1 MRVDQKTETKTMQG
15 ACQLSFQTAL
25 CANWAALSCVVA
37 AEAGHVIFLKP
48 QRLSSRISEFYRFA
62 IQPLRSFMPTMEPGG
77 ATLAADLVTKRMVTS
92 LPRPSPLQL
101 ERPQKLWNSWIGCNS
116 YKTFAHCYSVIMPT
130 SSFMCQKKPIGGRDL
145 EKPRC
150 FKLTK
155 SEEDIDILKQQY
167 QNLCFS
173 ELVRLFL
180 TKNMRIAML
189 FSEPF
194 HVLWWKS
201 TE

>member
-1 MRVDQKTETKTMQG
+1 M
-15 ACQLSFQTAL
+15 
-25 CANWAALSCVVA
+25 VV
-37 AEAGHVIFLKP
+37 FLKP

-62 IQPLRSFMPTMEPGG
+62 IQPLRSFMPTMEPRG
-77 ATLAADLVTKRMVTS
+77 ATLAADLVIKRMVTC

-116 YKTFAHCYSVIMPT
+116 YKTFAHCYSVIMLT

-145 EKPRC
+145 DKPRC

-173 ELVRLFL
+173 QLVRLFL